1 MIDSNV
7 KYAESRWQDIFKHLK
22 SSGFDVYSPGVKV
35 GECMSEYVVVKND
48 GSSKI
53 SGISTDDDLYAVMC
67 YVPKQAYSK
76 LEPMVQK
83 VKKAMKELEPMIMP
97 YGSQTPSYYDDGYK
111 AHMISIEYK
120 NHKKIL

>member
-1 MIDSNV
+1 MIDANFE
-7 KYAESRWQDIFKHLK
+7 YAESRWQDIFKYLK
-22 SSGFDVYSPGVKV
+22 SSGFDVYSPGMKV
-35 GECMSEYVVVKND
+35 GECTSEYIVVKND

-76 LEPMVQK
+76 LEPMVQR

-97 YGSQTPSYYDDGYK
+97 YGSQTPSYYDDSYK

>member
-1 MIDSNV
+1 MIDSNF
-7 KYAESRWQDIFKHLK
+7 KYSESRWQDIFKHLK

-35 GECMSEYVVVKND
+35 GECMNEYVVIKND

-76 LEPMVQK
+76 LEPMVQR

-97 YGSQTPSYYDDGYK
+97 HGSQTPSYYDDGYK

>member
-1 MIDSNV
+1 MIDSNFE
-7 KYAESRWQDIFKHLK
+7 YAESRWQDIFKHLK

-35 GECMSEYVVVKND
+35 GECMSEYVVIKND